1 MLYLWNTATNRTSIF
16 LVSRSLYADKD
27 MQTRKQRVVQ
37 YCNVVSAIMGEFE
50 KGYLT
55 GVSFSLVSSG

>member
-1 MLYLWNTATNRTSIF
+1 MNRTSIF

-27 MQTRKQRVVQ
+27 MQTRKQRVQ
-37 YCNVVSAIMGEFE
+37 YCNVVSAIMGEFK